1 MWPDW
6 TPFWKILTTIFLTK
20 EAQIFNNFWGFIKNV
35 SWREKTALATYWAT
49 FSVKLGHCLF
59 QYLVTLNVYF
69 KVKLFLK
76 RANLKNKYKNRIT
89 ILLWDNAL
97 DWKLLSSPLMIP
109 VWPLLKTFGDFSLV
123 TLVMMPNPSSSSVG

>member
-1 MWPDW
+1 M
-6 TPFWKILTTIFLTK
+6 KR
-20 EAQIFNNFWGFIKNV
+20 KNCF
-35 SWREKTALATYWAT
+35 SHLLGN

-109 VWPLLKTFGDFSLV
+109 V
-123 TLVMMPNPSSSSVG
+123 